1 MIQPHTIMQGDLQ
14 DVQPT
19 PPTEYP
25 VNSASHLDAMVVPS
39 TETREPIDR
48 TANPVAGASAEG
60 ADSRENRLPFWQ
72 RFLLRMFVYFSIY
85 VISLGPM
92 YWQWW
97 EGKYM
102 NGSKLVAAFYE
113 PLFLVSGWIPPLGWF
128 VNSYVHL
135 WVFDLQLW
143 MV

>member
-1 MIQPHTIMQGDLQ
+1 MQGGLQ
-14 DVQPT
+14 DVQPML
-19 PPTEYP
+19 PNEFP
-25 VNSASHLDAMVVPS
+25 VSSAMNLASMVVPS
-39 TETREPIDR
+39 TKSREPTDH
-48 TANPVAGASAEG
+48 TAPAVSSANAVD
-60 ADSRENRLPFWQ
+60 ADSRKSPRPFWQ
-72 RFLLRMFVYFSIY
+72 RFLLRMCVYFSIY

-113 PLFLVSGWIPPLGWF
+113 PLFLISGWIPPLGWF

-143 MV
+143 MA